1 MIVIIAAPTV
11 PPQPDGPPRA
21 ERITELIK
29 QLGDDDFFVR
39 ERAQDEL
46 ARLGIEATGG
56 TAAAFQ
62 GLLKSEYDKWR
73 RIIVDRKITTD

>member
-1 MIVIIAAPTV
+1 MADP
-11 PPQPDGPPRA
+11 
-21 ERITELIK
+21 E
-29 QLGDDDFFVR
+29 VR
-39 ERAQDEL
+39 EKL